1 MAGSCCQVH
10 RVSRPAHGDIRKLGI
25 SLSASFLTGA
35 LTAPWICNVGK
46 ALEEVTRGKRVNP
59 VVDRLAEWCRVAG
72 FEEFCHVSVVVALVV
87 GAVPFLLWLGV
98 AGRKSVGMGGS
109 EGRPL
114 VPDEQGWQ
122 RCLAGFGNASGLFW
136 LIAWLLTTAGS
147 FAWGGTHQG
156 LLPLTILAVAALMF
170 HFLTPDDA

>member
-1 MAGSCCQVH
+1 MVGCCCQVL
-10 RVSRPAHGDIRKLGI
+10 RVSRPAHGDIRKLGL

-35 LTAPWICNVGK
+35 LTAPWIYNVGK

-59 VVDRLAEWCRVAG
+59 VVDRLAEWGRVAG
-72 FEEFCHVSVVVALVV
+72 FEEFFHVSVVVALVV

-109 EGRPL
+109 EGQPL

-136 LIAWLLTTAGS
+136 LIAGLLTTAGS
-147 FAWGGTHQG
+147 VAWGGTYPG
-156 LLPLTILAVAALMF
+156 LLPLTILTVAALMF